1 MFTSQAEIAMNAPER
16 CMMRLCKHW
25 SHKFQV
31 RYDETSAHIPFDPA
45 VCELL
50 VIAGGLRATL
60 QTPDREELAELQD
73 VVADHL
79 QRMAGE
85 PLQVDWHA

>member
-1 MFTSQAEIAMNAPER
+1 MFTSQADIVMSAPER
-16 CMMRLCKHW
+16 CMLRLCKHW
-25 SHKFQV
+25 SQKFQV

-50 VIAGGLRATL
+50 VIESGLRATL
-60 QTPDREELAELQD
+60 QTPDREELVELQR

-85 PLQVDWHA
+85 PLQADWHS